1 MTEITKEA
9 TTEFSKQNTGK
20 NDRAGKES
28 IDGKESNAD
37 TPALNFAQKH
47 VVNKQKVV
55 EYVKR
60 YIVLIVGLVIMSF
73 GVAFSINASLGT
85 SPVSSI
91 PYVTSIISGLSVGVT
106 TMIVNT
112 VIVLLQIPVMRKKF
126 RLTRLLQIPVCIV
139 FGLLI
144 DLASMCIQSVM
155 PSEYWAQWLLCVL
168 GIVLVA
174 VGVSFEM
181 AAGVITLAGE
191 GLVSAVCSVLPI
203 KFGYMKVACDVAF
216 VVIAVALSFI
226 FTHKLQ
232 GVREGTLAAAV
243 FVGLV
248 SKFLNKGIVP
258 AVNKFLGI
266 KNKKADV

>member
-1 MTEITKEA
+1 MTEIAKEE
-9 TTEFSKQNTGK
+9 TEERGKQIKEQIDKAGNESMDANTS
-20 NDRAGKES
+20 D
-28 IDGKESNAD
+28 AD
-37 TPALNFAQKH
+37 TPALSFSQRHAIDRH
-47 VVNKQKVV
+47 KVA

-60 YIVLIVGLVIMSF
+60 YLVLIIGLVIMSF

-91 PYVTSIISGLSVGVT
+91 PHVTSIISGLSVGVT

-126 RLTRLLQIPVCIV
+126 KLTRLLQIPVCIV

-144 DLASMCIQSVM
+144 DLASLCISSVM
-155 PSEYWAQWLLCVL
+155 PTEYWAQWLLCIL

-174 VGVSFEM
+174 LGVSFEM

-191 GLVSAVCSVLPI
+191 GLVSAVCSVAPI
-203 KFGYMKVACDVAF
+203 KFGYMKVACDVSF

-232 GVREGTLAAAV
+232 GVREGTLAAAI
-243 FVGLV
+243 FVGLL
-248 SKFLNKGIVP
+248 SKLLNKGIVP
-258 AVNKFLGI
+258 AVNKFLGV
-266 KNKKADV
+266 KNKKADS